1 MLEARIVAAKTHGL
15 TLAAQFAAAAVAR
28 IAASSQGC
36 ALELIIGS
44 GPALGRFLALPGR
57 AAPLYRKPVWPYY
70 THLHDHDERPHP
82 QDRRIGF
89 RPDLRADSE
98 RSPRAD
104 QTPHSGFARLRHLW
118 RQPRMVPHPA
128 RHARSARC
136 DAHDLDLGHR
146 TKTVLAARG
155 AAQRHPGA
163 RF

>member
-1 MLEARIVAAKTHGL
+1 MLEARIVAAKTQGL
-15 TLAAQFAAAAVAR
+15 TLAAQCPAAAMAR

-44 GPALGRFLALPGR
+44 KPALAWPDGAT
-57 AAPLYRKPVWPYY
+57 APLYRKPAWPYY

-82 QDRRIGF
+82 QDRRIRL

-104 QTPHSGFARLRHLW
+104 QTAHSRFARLRHLW
-118 RQPRMVPHPA
+118 RQPRMVPHFA
-128 RHARSARC
+128 HHARSARC
-136 DAHDLDLGHR
+136 NAHDRDLGHR
-146 TKTVLAARG
+146 PETVLATCR
-155 AAQRHPGA
+155 AAQRHSGA